1 MEHENKARNSGEQ
14 GNMEGGGT
22 RDQGE
27 IFVGNMRTKL
37 ETVGSKGTWKLG

>member
-1 MEHENKARNSGEQ
+1 MEA
-14 GNMEGGGT
+14 GGT

-27 IFVGNMRTKL
+27 IFVGNMGTKL